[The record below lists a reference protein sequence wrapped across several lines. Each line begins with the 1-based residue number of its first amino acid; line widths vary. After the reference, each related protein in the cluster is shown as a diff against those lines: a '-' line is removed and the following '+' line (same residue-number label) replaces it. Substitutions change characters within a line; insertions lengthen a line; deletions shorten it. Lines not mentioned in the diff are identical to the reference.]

1 MNNILGIIVSF
12 LFIFL
17 VIAFGKVFE
26 KLGKEAS
33 RKFIHIAL
41 CNWWFIAM
49 AFFDNVIYASIVPA
63 CFIIINTI
71 SYKTKLLET
80 MERET
85 NDGFGTIYYAI
96 ALLIL
101 VIISFG
107 ICKNPQ
113 LGLPGVLI
121 MGYGDGLAC
130 VLGERIKS
138 KKYKVGNTTKSIAGS
153 ITMFLI
159 AFVIYIITNYAYNF
173 NIPILKLLLASI
185 VVTIL
190 EAVSIKG
197 TDNITVPIVASS
209 ILLLF

>member
-1 MNNILGIIVSF
+1 MNNILGIIISF

-17 VIAFGKVFE
+17 IIGISKFFE
-26 KLGKEAS
+26 KYGKEAC
-33 RKFIHIAL
+33 RKFIHISL

-71 SYKTKLLET
+71 SYKTKLLKV

-85 NDGFGTIYYAI
+85 NEGFGTIYYAI
-96 ALLIL
+96 SLLVL

-107 ICKNPQ
+107 ICKNPII
-113 LGLPGVLI
+113 GLPGSLI

-130 VLGERIKS
+130 IVGTYIRS
-138 KKYKVGNTTKSIAGS
+138 KKYKIGQSTKSIAGNL
-153 ITMFLI
+153 TMFIISIIIYLI
-159 AFVIYIITNYAYNF
+159 INFVYGL
-173 NIPILKLLLASI
+173 NIGILKLILASI
-185 VVTIL
+185 IVTFVETI
-190 EAVSIKG
+190 SIKG
-197 TDNITVPIVASS
+197 TDNLTVPLIASS

>member
-1 MNNILGIIVSF
+1 MNNILGIIISF

-17 VIAFGKVFE
+17 IIGISKIFE
-26 KLGKEAS
+26 KYGKEAC
-33 RKFIHIAL
+33 RKFIHISL

-71 SYKTKLLET
+71 SYKTKLLKV

-85 NDGFGTIYYAI
+85 NEGFGTIYYAI
-96 ALLIL
+96 SLLIL

-107 ICKNPQ
+107 ICKNPVI
-113 LGLPGVLI
+113 GLPGSLI

-130 VLGERIKS
+130 IVGTYIRS
-138 KKYKVGNTTKSIAGS
+138 KKYKIGKNTKSIAGN
-153 ITMFLI
+153 ITMFIISIIIYLI
-159 AFVIYIITNYAYNF
+159 INSVCGL
-173 NIPILKLLLASI
+173 NIGILKLILASMI
-185 VVTIL
+185 VTFV
-190 EAVSIKG
+190 EAISIKG
-197 TDNITVPIVASS
+197 TDNLTVPIVASA

>member
-1 MNNILGIIVSF
+1 MNNIWGIIVSF

-17 VIAFGKVFE
+17 IIIFGKAFE
-26 KLGKEAS
+26 KISKEAS
-33 RKFIHIAL
+33 RKFIHILL

-49 AFFDNVIYASIVPA
+49 AFFDNVIYASVVPA

-80 MERET
+80 MEREI

-96 ALLIL
+96 SLLIL

-107 ICKNPQ
+107 ICKTPQ
-113 LGLPGVLI
+113 FGLPGALI

-130 VLGERIKS
+130 VLGEHIKS
-138 KKYKVGNTTKSIAGS
+138 KKYKIGNTTKSIAGS

-159 AFVIYIITNYAYNF
+159 AFIIYIIINYTYSL
-173 NIPILKLLLASI
+173 NIQILKLLLASI
-185 VVTIL
+185 IVTII

-197 TDNITVPIVASS
+197 TDNITVPIVASC
-209 ILLLF
+209 ILLIL